1 MSWWRRL
8 FRAGRMDREVDAEL
22 RHHFELLV
30 DAKIRSGMTAEEAR
44 REARIEFGGHEQ
56 VKEDCRESRGTMLV
70 SSIVQDLHFAL
81 RQLGKNPGFAMVTI
95 VTLAL
100 GIGATTAIFSI
111 FNATLLQPLPYKDP
125 DSLVMLWSSMPMFG
139 FVGPGALTDPDYA
152 QWAQQNQVFEQIA
165 AFRSGQTSNLTGVGV
180 PERLLGVT
188 ATASLFPLL
197 GVAPELGRA
206 FNAEEQIPGHEN
218 VVLISHQLWARR
230 FASNPE
236 IVGKTIKLD
245 GTDFTVV
252 GIMPAGFQFP
262 NEPDFLI
269 PLVLTGDRSN
279 ATDQVVA
286 RLKPGLT
293 LQRAAE
299 DVTLI
304 QHRLNPT
311 HPHDDIHLSFAFLKD
326 KMVADIRPAL
336 TVLLAA
342 VALVLLIACANV
354 ANLFLTRATARRQEI
369 AMRRALGAGRLRIV
383 RQLLT
388 ESTLLACLGGFL
400 GLLLAA
406 ATRHL
411 LLGLMLQ
418 SAAGPGDLQQI
429 VASDIDAWV
438 LGFASLIALAT
449 GIVFGLAPALSVSR
463 FDLHSPVRAAAMT
476 FTSESRSRR
485 IRNVLVVGEFSL
497 TLILVVS
504 AGLLLKSFVRLI
516 EVNPGFEPRNV
527 VLVNLELPET
537 RYPTVPRM
545 TAFHDAV
552 LDRAAALPG
561 VRAAATVGM
570 GMLFGGGV
578 VKGDFTLEDRPQPP
592 PDMVSKVMVSPDYF
606 RVLSI
611 PLVGGRAFD
620 RSDTAQSQR
629 IVIVSQSFAR
639 HIWPN
644 QQAVGKKIGHL
655 FGEKEWSIVVGVA
668 GDVKQAGLS
677 SDAPLTIYLPYSQGP
692 IFFAGSMTILVRTD
706 AAALATA
713 NAVRSAV
720 QSVDPEIPIFDV
732 ASMDSLIAKSITQP
746 RFNSVLL
753 ALFAALALIL
763 AAIGIYGVIS
773 YSVAQ
778 RQHEIG
784 IRMALGA
791 GPHSM
796 TRMVVKEGAIL
807 AFTGIAIGVG
817 GALLITHFIAAFLF
831 ATAPTDP
838 ATFLGLSIFLALV
851 ALAACYIPARRA
863 SRVDPMVALR
873 YE

>member
-1 MSWWRRL
+1 MSWWGRL

-22 RHHFELLV
+22 SHHFQLLV
-30 DAKIRSGMTAEEAR
+30 AEKIRSGMTEEEAR
-44 REARIEFGGHEQ
+44 REARLEFGGHEQ

-70 SSIVQDLHFAL
+70 SSIMQDLHFAV
-81 RQLGKNPGFAMVTI
+81 RQLGRNPGFAAVTI
-95 VTLAL
+95 VTLGL

-111 FNATLLQPLPYKDP
+111 VNATLLRSLPYKDP
-125 DSLVMLWSSMPMFG
+125 DRLVILWSSTPMFG
-139 FVGPGALTDPDYA
+139 FSGPGSLTDPDYA
-152 QWAQQNQVFEQIA
+152 EWAQQNQVFDQIA
-165 AFRSGQTSNLTGVGV
+165 AFRTQTSNLTGVGV
-180 PERLLGVT
+180 PERLLGAT
-188 ATASLFPLL
+188 STASLLPLL
-197 GVAPELGRA
+197 GVAPALGRA
-206 FNAEEQIPGHEN
+206 FSAEEQIPGHEN
-218 VVLISHQLWARR
+218 VVLISHQLWASR

-252 GIMPAGFQFP
+252 GVLPAGFQFP
-262 NEPDFLI
+262 DQPDFLA

-279 ATDQVVA
+279 AADQVVA
-286 RLKPGLT
+286 RLKPGIT
-293 LQRAAE
+293 LERAAE

-304 QHRLNPT
+304 QYRLNPKDR
-311 HPHDDIHLSFAFLKD
+311 HDEIHFSFAFLKD
-326 KMVADIRPAL
+326 KMVANIRPAL

-342 VALVLLIACANV
+342 VAFVLLIACANV

-388 ESTLLACLGGFL
+388 ESTLLACLGSFL
-400 GLLLAA
+400 GLLLAF
-406 ATRHL
+406 ATRRL
-411 LLGLMLQ
+411 LLGLMPP
-418 SAAGPGDLQQI
+418 STAGPGPLEQ
-429 VASDIDAWV
+429 VVTSDIDAWV
-438 LGFASLIALAT
+438 LGFSLLLAVAT
-449 GIVFGLAPALSVSR
+449 GILFGLAPALSVSR
-463 FDLHSPVRAAAMT
+463 SDLHSSARGTAITHTGEA
-476 FTSESRSRR
+476 RSRR

-497 TLILVVS
+497 TLILVVA

-516 EVNPGFEPRNV
+516 EVNPGFKPRNI
-527 VLVNLELPET
+527 VLVNLELPDA
-537 RYPTVPRM
+537 RYSTAAAM

-552 LDRAAALPG
+552 LDRASALPG
-561 VRAAATVGM
+561 VRAAATVGQ
-570 GMLFGGGV
+570 GMLFGGYAV
-578 VKGDFTLEDRPQPP
+578 EGDFILGDGRQPP
-592 PDMVSKVMVSPDYF
+592 PGMASKVIISPDYF

-611 PLVGGRAFD
+611 PLVAGRAFD
-620 RSDTAQSQR
+620 RTDTAQSPR
-629 IVIVSQSFAR
+629 VVIVSQSFAR

-644 QQAVGKKIGHL
+644 QKAVGKKIGRL
-655 FGEKEWSIVVGVA
+655 FGEKDWSVVVGVA

-706 AAALATA
+706 AAPLASA

-720 QSVDPEIPIFDV
+720 QSVDPDIPVFDV
-732 ASMDSLIAKSITQP
+732 ASMDSVIAKSIAQP
-746 RFNSVLL
+746 RLNSVLL
-753 ALFAALALIL
+753 GSFAALALIL

-778 RQHEIG
+778 RRQEIG

-791 GPHSM
+791 GRHSM
-796 TRMVVKEGAIL
+796 TRMIVKEGAIL

-817 GALLITHFIAAFLF
+817 GALLVTHFIKAFLF

-863 SRVDPMVALR
+863 SRVDPMVILR